1 MLCRVAGHMRAL
13 LPDNRAQGRTTET
26 KTMAHNIDMT
36 NGRANIAYLG
46 SRKDVW
52 HRLGQEMLPGQTIQ
66 DWANAAGLGWTAVKV
81 QAIAALTGPQWDHID
96 PAKRFMEV
104 EGQRFVTRSD
114 NGRPLGYVS
123 DQYQPV
129 QPVEVLEWFQH
140 YISQDDRFALDV
152 AGSLKNGE
160 IIWAT
165 ASFRDAVQVVGED
178 HKARLLMTTTFD
190 GSGSTI
196 NKATMTRVVCNNT
209 LDAALSDR
217 KATIRTRHNTKFN
230 ADRVRAELGAI
241 AAGFE
246 HYKVM
251 AEAMVARDLP
261 PSDISAFFKGL
272 LDIQFDAKQEDIST
286 RKMNQFRALSDA
298 YRETVQEGTPAGTA
312 WTALN
317 AVTRYVDHDKA
328 TRGHANQDEAR
339 VLSANFGTG
348 AQMKARAV
356 ELLLPAFK
364 VPELIA
370 A

>member
-1 MLCRVAGHMRAL
+1 
-13 LPDNRAQGRTTET
+13 
-26 KTMAHNIDMT
+26 MAHNIDMT
-36 NGRANIAYLG
+36 NGRANMAFLG
-46 SRKDVW
+46 DRADIW
-52 HRLGQEMLPGQTIQ
+52 HRLGQGMLPGQSIA
-66 DWANAAGLGWTAVKV
+66 DWAKAAGLEWTAIKV
-81 QAIAALTGPQWDHID
+81 PALAALTGPQWDHIE

-104 EGQRFVTRSD
+104 EGQRHVVRSD

-129 QPVEVLEWFQH
+129 QPVEVLEWFQQ
-140 YISQDDRFALDV
+140 YIAVDNRFALDV

-165 ASFRDAVQVVGED
+165 ASFRDSLNIVGEE

-190 GSGSTI
+190 GSGATI

-209 LDAALSDR
+209 LDAALSDK
-217 KATIRTRHNTKFN
+217 KATIRTRHNTRFD
-230 ADRVRAELGAI
+230 AARVGRELATI

-251 AEAMVARDLP
+251 AEGMVSIQQSQADV
-261 PSDISAFFKGL
+261 SNFFKAM
-272 LDIQFDAKQEDIST
+272 LDIPFDAKQDDISG
-286 RKMNQFRALSDA
+286 RKMGQFRALGLA
-298 YRETVQEGTPAGTA
+298 YKETVQEGTQAGTA

-317 AVTRYVDHDKA
+317 AITRWVDHDRS
-328 TRGHANQDEAR
+328 TRGGDNKVEAQ

-348 AQMKARAV
+348 AALKAKAV
-356 ELLLPAFK
+356 GLLMPDLRQP
-364 VPELIA
+364 VLIA

>member
-1 MLCRVAGHMRAL
+1 
-13 LPDNRAQGRTTET
+13 
-26 KTMAHNIDMT
+26 MAHNIDMS
-36 NGRANIAYLG
+36 NGRANMAFLG
-46 SRKDVW
+46 SRSDIW
-52 HRLGQEMLPGQTIQ
+52 HRLGQEMQDGMTIPQ
-66 DWANAAGLGWTAVKV
+66 WAEAAGLSWTAVKV
-81 QAIAALTGPQWDHID
+81 PAIAALAGPAWDHIE
-96 PAKRFMEV
+96 ASKRFAEV
-104 EGQRFVTRSD
+104 EGQKHVVRSD

-140 YISQDDRFALDV
+140 YIQQDDRFALDV
-152 AGSLKNGE
+152 AGSLKQGE

-165 ASFRDAVQVVGED
+165 ASFRDAVKVVGED

-190 GSGSTI
+190 GSGATI

-230 ADRVRAELGAI
+230 PERVRAELAAI
-241 AAGFE
+241 AAGFK
-246 HYKVM
+246 HYEAM
-251 AEAMVARDLP
+251 AEAMVKVDQAP
-261 PSDISAFFKGL
+261 ADISNFFKGL
-272 LDIQFDAKQEDIST
+272 LDIPFDAKQDDISG
-286 RKMNQFRALSDA
+286 RKLNQFRALSDA
-298 YRETVQEGTPAGTA
+298 YKQTVQEGTPAGTA

-328 TRGHANQDEAR
+328 TRGGGSQDEAR
-339 VLSANFGTG
+339 VLSANFGSG
-348 AQMKARAV
+348 AAMKARAV
-356 ELLLPAFK
+356 ELLLPDFR